1 MDAEYDPTATT
12 SQPTVKK
19 KRGRRQSK
27 FAQVVMSK
35 KQTYNPE
42 EDTYDHY
49 MDEYYQLE
57 YEDLIGDLPC
67 RFKYRQVEPNNFGL
81 TTEEVGRYP
90 VMGGVYISFLQILR
104 CDDRELN
111 KWASLKKTVQ
121 YRWAR

>member
-42 EDTYDHY
+42 EDSYDHY

-67 RFKYRQVEPNNFGL
+67 RFKYRQVEPNDFGL
-81 TTEEVGRYP
+81 TTEEVLADILWWAESTFLFYRY
-90 VMGGVYISFLQILR
+90 
-104 CDDRELN
+104 
-111 KWASLKKTVQ
+111 
-121 YRWAR
+121 